1 MPRVKFASTNQK
13 NYPDLGSDV
22 LSVWNFLAHFSMSV
36 RGETIGD
43 VVCFLRLELTFTL
56 IKTVLSL
63 FDFLGEVKSLT

>member
-1 MPRVKFASTNQK
+1 MRILKPILWYYSKIKINKFA
-13 NYPDLGSDV
+13 
-22 LSVWNFLAHFSMSV
+22 V
-36 RGETIGD
+36 RRETIGD

>member
-1 MPRVKFASTNQK
+1 
-13 NYPDLGSDV
+13 
-22 LSVWNFLAHFSMSV
+22 MSV

>member
-1 MPRVKFASTNQK
+1 MKFASTNQK
-13 NYPDLGSDV
+13 HYPNLGSDM
-22 LSVWNFLAHFSMSV
+22 LSVWNSWLISPMSV

-43 VVCFLRLELTFTL
+43 VVCFLTLELTFTL